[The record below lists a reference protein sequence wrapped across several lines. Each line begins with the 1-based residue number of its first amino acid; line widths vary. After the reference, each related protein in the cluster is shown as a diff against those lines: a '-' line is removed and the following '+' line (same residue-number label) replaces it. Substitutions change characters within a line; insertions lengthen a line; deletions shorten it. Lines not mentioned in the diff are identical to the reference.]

1 MIRCYHRI
9 LDLKNHHLDVQVL
22 DILTRAILN
31 DINDSDG
38 NPARRLLPRTL
49 ELFGRISSSVLNNSH
64 IWRMYGQLT
73 ALKKTDTDDEKAAQY
88 LQQAH
93 RVAVSD
99 PKWFQREETVEDV
112 LQLCCLLAEMYLHCA
127 SECEAKKKRTLL
139 ASAKLSLQGVVK
151 KVKDQEWN
159 VERILTRL
167 RRVEEYLNI
176 VMNELEK
183 MKLAS

>member
-64 IWRMYGQLT
+64 IWRMYGQL
-73 ALKKTDTDDEKAAQY
+73 KIGR
-88 LQQAH
+88 AH
-93 RVAVSD
+93 V
-99 PKWFQREETVEDV
+99 
-112 LQLCCLLAEMYLHCA
+112 
-127 SECEAKKKRTLL
+127 
-139 ASAKLSLQGVVK
+139 
-151 KVKDQEWN
+151 
-159 VERILTRL
+159 
-167 RRVEEYLNI
+167 
-176 VMNELEK
+176 
-183 MKLAS
+183 